1 MLDRML
7 DILAQHFQA
16 LASPRRLHVDLLHG
30 RLRTDGSDLCAMYA
44 GNGSNAEYL
53 IGALFEGTPSRTR
66 LAQCRPFAVAST
78 LQRLASPA
86 EILVCERVPLWS
98 ALGPRIG
105 DVRVPAWIRQEL
117 RVKHSGER
125 WVLGRHLEREVER
138 HIRRQNYRVIMSNTT
153 ADKDTFFE
161 EFYLP
166 YLQSRHGAGAITA
179 SREKFSQ
186 VALRATLAKLF
197 AGDSWAAGM
206 LLQHQADTLRFGW
219 FGSRNNPP
227 APGASEVLD
236 VLCIRDALQRG
247 VRCINFGNS
256 RPSLVDGIV
265 RYKSK
270 FGAQV
275 VIPRY
280 PQTVVEFQLRSNR
293 PALREWLTSRQFIC
307 EHADTV
313 TVAQYPAGDP
323 SARVQFTPIGN
334 AAGVVQ

>member
-1 MLDRML
+1 
-7 DILAQHFQA
+7 
-16 LASPRRLHVDLLHG
+16 
-30 RLRTDGSDLCAMYA
+30 MYA

-53 IGALFEGTPSRTR
+53 IGVLFEGIPSRTR
-66 LAQCRPFAVAST
+66 LAQCPPFALAST
-78 LQRLASPA
+78 MQRLSSPA
-86 EILVCERVPLWS
+86 EILVCERAPLWS

-125 WVLGRHLEREVER
+125 WILGRHLEREVER
-138 HIRRQNYRVIMSNTT
+138 HIRRQGYRVVMSATA
-153 ADKDTFFE
+153 ADKNIFFE

-179 SREKFSQ
+179 SREKFLQ
-186 VALRATLAKLF
+186 VASHATLAQLF
-197 AGDSWAAGM
+197 AGDAWVAGM
-206 LLQHQADTLRFGW
+206 LLLHREDTLRFGW

-227 APGASEVLD
+227 ASGASEVLD

-275 VIPRY
+275 VLPRY
-280 PQTVVEFQLRSNR
+280 PQTVVEFQLRSSR
-293 PALREWLTSRQFIC
+293 AALREWFTSRQFLC
-307 EHADTV
+307 AHADTV
-313 TVAQYPAGDP
+313 AVAEYPPGDP
-323 SARVQFTPIGN
+323 SARLQFTPIG
-334 AAGVVQ
+334 AFQ